1 MSRSVTMNPLSS
13 PLLTDL
19 YQLTMLQGYI
29 DHDMHGTSVFEFFV
43 RNMPETRNFFIAAG
57 LESVLT
63 FLEECRFSQE
73 ELEFLSGTGRFS
85 RNLLDY
91 LEQFS
96 FSGDVHAMPEG
107 TVFFPNEP
115 IIRITAPLPEAQLI
129 ESRII
134 NLLHYQSLIA
144 TKAVRC
150 SLAAAGRATLIDFG
164 LRRTHGAE
172 AGLFAARSS
181 YIAGFAGTSTV
192 IAEPL
197 YGIPIFGTMAH
208 SFVEAQADEEEAFIN
223 FAISNPNN
231 VTLLID
237 TYDTVRGAEKV
248 VTTAAFLKEKG
259 ITVRGV
265 RLDSGDI
272 ADLSKHVRAILDD
285 GGLPDVGIFVS
296 GNMDEYTIRDL
307 YEQRAPITGFGVGTR
322 MDTSADVPYLDS
334 AYKLTEYAGKPR
346 LKKSEGKATLPGRK
360 QIYRQFDTDVMVQD
374 ILTVEGDCHEG
385 RPLVRHYMKEGTR
398 LTPALD
404 LKEIRE
410 FTMQQIDG
418 LPSYLRKLDKTSP
431 YPVKMSEAL
440 LQMKEEIE
448 MTLEGTF

>member
-1 MSRSVTMNPLSS
+1 MNPLSS

-43 RNMPETRNFFIAAG
+43 RNMPDNRNFLIAAG
-57 LESVLT
+57 LETVLT

-73 ELEFLSGTGRFS
+73 ELEFLSNTGRFS
-85 RNLLDY
+85 QSLLDY

-107 TVFFPNEP
+107 SVFFPNEP
-115 IIRITAPLPEAQLI
+115 IIRITAPLPEAQLV

-144 TKAVRC
+144 TKAARC
-150 SLAAAGRATLIDFG
+150 FIAAEGKASLIDFG

-181 YIAGFAGTSTV
+181 YIAGFTGTSTV

-208 SFVEAQADEEEAFIN
+208 SFIEAQADEEEAFIN

-248 VTTAAFLKEKG
+248 VTTSAFLKEKG

-272 ADLSKHVRAILDD
+272 ASLSKRVRTILDD
-285 GGLPDVGIFVS
+285 GGLQDVGIFVS

-307 YEQRAPITGFGVGTR
+307 YNQGAPITGFGVGTR
-322 MDTSADVPYLDS
+322 LDTSADVPYVDS

-346 LKKSEGKATLPGRK
+346 LKKSEDKATLPGRK
-360 QIYRQFDTDVMVQD
+360 QIYRQFENNMMVQD
-374 ILTVEGDCHEG
+374 ILTVEGDSQEG
-385 RPLVRHYMKEGTR
+385 RPLIRHYMEGGNR
-398 LTPALD
+398 LAPALG
-404 LKEIRE
+404 LKEIRD
-410 FTMQQIDG
+410 FTMDQIDAI
-418 LPSYLRKLDKTSP
+418 PPYLRKLEKMSP
-431 YPVKMSEAL
+431 YPVNISESL
-440 LQMKEEIE
+440 IQMKEELE
-448 MTLEGTF
+448 ATLGVSS

>member
-1 MSRSVTMNPLSS
+1 MMNPLTS

-43 RNMPETRNFFIAAG
+43 RTMPDNRNFLIAAG
-57 LESVLT
+57 LETVLT
-63 FLEECRFSQE
+63 FLEECRFSPE
-73 ELEFLSGTGRFS
+73 DLEFLSNTGRFS
-85 RNLLDY
+85 ANLLDY
-91 LEQFS
+91 LEQFR
-96 FSGDVHAMPEG
+96 FSGDIHAMPEG

-144 TKAVRC
+144 TKAARC
-150 SLAAAGRATLIDFG
+150 TIAAAGRAGLIDFG

-208 SFVEAQADEEEAFIN
+208 SFIEAQANEEEAFIN
-223 FAISNPNN
+223 FGISNPNN

-248 VTTAAFLKEKG
+248 VTAAAFLREKG

-265 RLDSGDI
+265 RLDSGNI
-272 ADLSKHVRAILDD
+272 ADLSKRVRTILDD
-285 GGLPDVGIFVS
+285 GGLRDVGIFVS

-307 YEQRAPITGFGVGTR
+307 YEQAAPITGFGVGTR
-322 MDTSADVPYLDS
+322 MDTSADVPYFDS

-360 QIYRQFDTDVMVQD
+360 QVYRRFDHNTMAGD
-374 ILTVEGDCHEG
+374 IMTIEGDSHEG
-385 RPLVRHYMKEGTR
+385 RPLVRHYMERGER
-398 LTPALD
+398 LAPALD
-404 LKEIRE
+404 LTDIRE

-418 LPSYLRKLDKTSP
+418 LPPYLRKLEKTSP
-431 YPVKMSEAL
+431 YPVELSKAL
-440 LQMKEEIE
+440 LDMKEEIE
-448 MTLEGTF
+448 ETLE

>member
-1 MSRSVTMNPLSS
+1 MMNPLTS

-43 RNMPETRNFFIAAG
+43 RTMPDNRNFLIAAG
-57 LESVLT
+57 LETVLT
-63 FLEECRFSQE
+63 FLEECRFSPE
-73 ELEFLSGTGRFS
+73 DLEFLSNTGRFS
-85 RNLLDY
+85 ANLLDY
-91 LEQFS
+91 LEQFR
-96 FSGDVHAMPEG
+96 FSGDIHAMPEG

-144 TKAVRC
+144 TKAARC
-150 SLAAAGRATLIDFG
+150 TIAAAGRAGLIDFG

-208 SFVEAQADEEEAFIN
+208 SFIEAQANEEEAFIN
-223 FAISNPNN
+223 FGISNPNN

-248 VTTAAFLKEKG
+248 VTAAAFLREKG

-265 RLDSGDI
+265 RLDSGNI
-272 ADLSKHVRAILDD
+272 ADLSKRVRTILDD
-285 GGLPDVGIFVS
+285 GGLRDVGIFVS

-307 YEQRAPITGFGVGTR
+307 YEQDAPITGFGVGTR
-322 MDTSADVPYLDS
+322 MDTSADVPYFDS

-360 QIYRQFDTDVMVQD
+360 QVYRRFDHNTMAGD
-374 ILTVEGDCHEG
+374 IMTIEGDSHEG
-385 RPLVRHYMKEGTR
+385 RPLVRHYMERGER
-398 LTPALD
+398 LAPALD
-404 LKEIRE
+404 LTDIRE

-418 LPSYLRKLDKTSP
+418 LPPYLRKLEKTSP
-431 YPVKMSEAL
+431 YPVELSKAL
-440 LQMKEEIE
+440 LDMKEEIE
-448 MTLEGTF
+448 ETLE